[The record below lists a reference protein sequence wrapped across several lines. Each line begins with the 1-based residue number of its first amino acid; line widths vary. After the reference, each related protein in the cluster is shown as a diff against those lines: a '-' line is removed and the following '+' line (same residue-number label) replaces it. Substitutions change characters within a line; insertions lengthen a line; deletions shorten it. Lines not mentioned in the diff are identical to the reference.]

1 MAKQLTTAMIMEND
15 ASCYAAPL
23 PFEHPHIHTGSHI
36 NKEHANGNGA
46 QGPQTGPFD
55 DIRRNRMGQE
65 KDQEGHH
72 NDKQGRNP
80 RLRKDRNHIA
90 QSKDSKDN
98 QKRSPTFPSANS
110 PYFQ

>member
-1 MAKQLTTAMIMEND
+1 
-15 ASCYAAPL
+15 
-23 PFEHPHIHTGSHI
+23 
-36 NKEHANGNGA
+36 
-46 QGPQTGPFD
+46 
-55 DIRRNRMGQE
+55 MGQE

-98 QKRSPTFPSANS
+98 QKRSPHFHQPFPLLPVDIQQDCFHNIYNDFKYS
-110 PYFQ
+110 